1 MERPRSARIANAL
14 QTKKLNAYQRQL
26 ASKRARV
33 PYAEW
38 KKRRPKRKSCADNP
52 LGRHKFIRQGKS
64 WWVKSPGYCKTG

>member
-1 MERPRSARIANAL
+1 MSMSRKERR
-14 QTKKLNAYQRQL
+14 L

-38 KKRRPKRKSCADNP
+38 KRRRPQGQSCVNNP

-64 WWVKSPGYCKTG
+64 WWVKPAGYCRSG